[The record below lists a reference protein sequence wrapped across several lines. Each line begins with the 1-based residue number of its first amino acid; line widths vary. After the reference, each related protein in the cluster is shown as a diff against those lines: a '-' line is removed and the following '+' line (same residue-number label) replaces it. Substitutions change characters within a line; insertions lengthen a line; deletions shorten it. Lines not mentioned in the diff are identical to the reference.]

1 MSSISEEGQSFT
13 STRPLSLSGLCNLQY
28 LKLNNCTSLGSSSP
42 KLPINLKKVER
53 SEMSYLNKV
62 ASRFVG
68 VCVSPRSIT
77 DNNTCTRPSAYTVFY
92 DTETLIPFVT
102 NENEGTKKDNAYY
115 TGEAVD
121 SRIECKTGI
130 SVTSGDRS
138 MISVELVLIQI
149 CQKNVEKGQEIS
161 SGLLDAIKHS
171 KIFIVV
177 VSENYAHSPWCLNE
191 LVQIL
196 SCKTTEVHV
205 VPVFYNVDPSDVR
218 HQKGSFGKA
227 IDCHKKRY
235 SVDMIE
241 KWKSALSQIAAL
253 SGHHLRKEANENE
266 SDTIQEIVGNV
277 ATRTSTTVSPLEK
290 YLFGIDSA
298 VEEIYQNLSMESNDV
313 RAIDICGMGGIG
325 KTTIAKAF
333 YNKYFNQFDI
343 SCFNGNV
350 KQNSQGGSHLFP
362 LLEQLLDDLLRKKDC
377 KVADVESRIR
387 KLKQILHSKKA
398 LIIMDDLDQSNY
410 SELLTSIGILFS
422 AGSRIIIT
430 TRDANLLH
438 KIKME
443 ISEVDIYMVKTLK
456 KIDSLELFSYHAFR
470 KPVPPENF
478 RELSLKF
485 VTYAGG
491 LPLALKVLG
500 SSLLGRTYEFWT
512 AKLEKVKEIP
522 ENDIQKV
529 LKLSYDEL
537 DDETEKAIFIDIAF
551 FFVGKAKDEAVHVFK
566 SCDFFPDV
574 GIPILVDRCL
584 LTIDTN
590 NKLEMHNLIQDM
602 GRKLGKST
610 HLFLRGNAWKD
621 LQNRE
626 VIKITSG
633 TALAFIA
640 ELGRNDIEG
649 LILDLTTSIHEQ
661 MTTFLFERM
670 SNLRLLQII
679 GTPDIKGNFK
689 NLFPNLRCIRWHSC
703 PWMHI
708 TPTFRPHNLISL
720 DMPSSKFEIL
730 WKGPMLDCL
739 KQPIKQLNNLSCLDL
754 RKCYG
759 LKRLP
764 EQLGDMKA
772 LKKIDASSTSIE
784 KLPDSVT
791 HLMELVELNL
801 EDCKKLSELPEQF
814 GELKG
819 LKKLYVGNTAIEQ
832 LPDSFGGLINLVQL
846 NLKNC
851 ENLRN
856 LPNSIWK
863 LKLLKE
869 LHLSYC
875 SNLEQLPEQLGKMQ
889 CLEMLDACYTA
900 IEQVPDS
907 IGLLSR
913 LRMLYFEDCK
923 NLKFVPKSIWNLTS
937 IEELHL
943 YPGYV
948 GTINLP
954 DAVKYMKKLE
964 DLQLICN
971 VRLFLPMILC
981 FSSLQ
986 RLTLTDEGQM
996 LSSAKPFSLSKLFNL
1011 QFLTLDNCT
1020 SLGSSLP
1027 ELPSNL
1033 HGLNIIDHISLEQVP
1048 DLSSL
1053 INLRGLYI
1061 YGCIS
1066 LQSISFLPFHLQSL
1080 LVKECTS
1087 LRYLPDMSMLTE
1099 LVTLSFIKCNNLKSI
1114 SFEPSCLQVGHPLLP
1129 FNATLTNRKVAQ
1141 WFNYKSGGHTVS
1153 FEIPPSYGSNSSG
1166 LALWVVYTCKAS
1178 IEDFTSMRA
1187 VIRND
1192 TEGITENYS
1201 ILVHTVVS
1209 EARSRVQC
1217 ITGEKLSMKSGD
1229 RIKVSFQR
1237 FLDSSIKFDPFEVK
1251 VKMCGVHVL
1260 QNGQSTS
1267 AY

>member
-1 MSSISEEGQSFT
+1 MT
-13 STRPLSLSGLCNLQY
+13 
-28 LKLNNCTSLGSSSP
+28 LKVLGSSICSQGVGFFHQ
-42 KLPINLKKVER
+42 L
-53 SEMSYLNKV
+53 
-62 ASRFVG
+62 SR
-68 VCVSPRSIT
+68 CR
-77 DNNTCTRPSAYTVFY
+77 
-92 DTETLIPFVT
+92 
-102 NENEGTKKDNAYY
+102 
-115 TGEAVD
+115 
-121 SRIECKTGI
+121 
-130 SVTSGDRS
+130 
-138 MISVELVLIQI
+138 
-149 CQKNVEKGQEIS
+149 KNVEKGQEIS

-626 VIKITSG
+626 
-633 TALAFIA
+633 
-640 ELGRNDIEG
+640 
-649 LILDLTTSIHEQ
+649 
-661 MTTFLFERM
+661 
-670 SNLRLLQII
+670 
-679 GTPDIKGNFK
+679 
-689 NLFPNLRCIRWHSC
+689 
-703 PWMHI
+703 
-708 TPTFRPHNLISL
+708 
-720 DMPSSKFEIL
+720 
-730 WKGPMLDCL
+730 
-739 KQPIKQLNNLSCLDL
+739 PIKQLNNLSCLDL

-943 YPGYV
+943 YPG
-948 GTINLP
+948 
-954 DAVKYMKKLE
+954 
-964 DLQLICN
+964 
-971 VRLFLPMILC
+971 
-981 FSSLQ
+981 
-986 RLTLTDEGQM
+986 LTLTDEGQM

-1033 HGLNIIDHISLEQVP
+1033 HGLNIIDHISLE
-1048 DLSSL
+1048 
-1053 INLRGLYI
+1053 
-1061 YGCIS
+1061 
-1066 LQSISFLPFHLQSL
+1066 
-1080 LVKECTS
+1080 
-1087 LRYLPDMSMLTE
+1087 
-1099 LVTLSFIKCNNLKSI
+1099 
-1114 SFEPSCLQVGHPLLP
+1114 QVGHPLLP